1 MVFIME
7 AVETKQEEEGSH
19 AKPDFLNLLGVEYKE
34 GASATDFYNNYRR
47 TVMTSLKK
55 KGDVI
60 MWQNGKIMAEDE
72 QLSPTFEELILAVVL
87 TLIDAQLPGR
97 VGKNPGFLKKTSPVS
112 FLGFF
117 WGFWGFFFFFFV
129 FFFFL
134 YICLEERVFRVF
146 SVSRILLGA
155 SRL

>member
-7 AVETKQEEEGSH
+7 AVVETKQEEEGSH

-34 GASATDFYNNYRR
+34 GSSATDFYNHYRR

-55 KGDVI
+55 KGDII
-60 MWQNGKIMAEDE
+60 MWKNGTIMAEDE
-72 QLSPTFEELILAVVL
+72 QLSPTFEELILTMVL
-87 TLIDAQLPGR
+87 TLIDARLPGR
-97 VGKNPGFLKKTSPVS
+97 VGKNPAQWVFWV
-112 FLGFF
+112 FRFF
-117 WGFWGFFFFFFV
+117 GVFWFFI
-129 FFFFL
+129 
-134 YICLEERVFRVF
+134 YICPEERVFRVF

>member
-7 AVETKQEEEGSH
+7 AVVETKQEEEASH

-34 GASATDFYNNYRR
+34 GASATDFYNHYRR

-60 MWQNGKIMAEDE
+60 MWQNGAVMAEDE
-72 QLSPTFEELILAVVL
+72 QLSPTFEELILTMVL
-87 TLIDAQLPGR
+87 TLIDTRLPGR
-97 VGKNPGFLKKTSPVS
+97 VGKNPVFFLTSPVGFFGFLG

-117 WGFWGFFFFFFV
+117 RFFLFIFGFFTYLPRRESF
-129 FFFFL
+129 
-134 YICLEERVFRVF
+134 
-146 SVSRILLGA
+146 
-155 SRL
+155 